1 LKLLKFGVSF
11 PNANIF
17 KPDPHLW
24 AKVKPD
30 CVAAARHQETG
41 KTMSDHQPKSRVI
54 RSMLFG
60 RLLMVAVLLMLILA
74 TDASTGQTWS
84 LIWSDEFNGAAG
96 SPVDTTKWVFDIG
109 GGGWGNNELE
119 YYTNSAPN
127 ASMDG
132 NGNLVITAIKET
144 LPRKKRC
151 WYGRC
156 QYSSARIK
164 TAGTFMQA
172 YGRFEARIKVPY
184 GQGIWPAFWMLGKNI
199 NKVGW
204 PRCGEIDIMEN
215 IGREPAKAHG
225 TIHGPGYSGANGI
238 GAAYN
243 LSTGAFADDFHL
255 FAIEWEP
262 GGAIRWYVDGN
273 LYQTRTQADLP
284 AGAVWV
290 FDRPFFILLNLA
302 VGGSWPG
309 NPDATT
315 VFPQRMYV
323 DYVRVYQ

>member
-1 LKLLKFGVSF
+1 MEHSLTNDSGANASSSRKAWRINACPGRTGATIAIVLLSALCCRCGGTATPTSSNTPPATSPQTWADEFDG
-11 PNANIF
+11 PANTL
-17 KPDPHLW
+17 PDP
-24 AKVKPD
+24 
-30 CVAAARHQETG
+30 
-41 KTMSDHQPKSRVI
+41 S
-54 RSMLFG
+54 
-60 RLLMVAVLLMLILA
+60 
-74 TDASTGQTWS
+74 
-84 LIWSDEFNGAAG
+84 
-96 SPVDTTKWVFDIG
+96 KWTYDLG
-109 GGGWGNNELE
+109 NNNGWGNRELE
-119 YYTNSAPN
+119 TYTNSLQN
-127 ASMDG
+127 VHLDG
-132 NGNLVITAIKET
+132 AGRLVIHVDRSGSTYT
-144 LPRKKRC
+144 
-151 WYGRC
+151 
-156 QYSSARIK
+156 SARIK
-164 TAGTFMQA
+164 TQGLISAR
-172 YGRFEARIKVPY
+172 YGRIEARIRLPF

-243 LSTGAFADDFHL
+243 LSTGAFADDFHV

-273 LYQTRTQADLP
+273 HYQTRTQADLP